1 MTIHPNTRKE
11 VISVTENNNYA
22 RAWFVLF
29 VLLLAS
35 VAAPLNQFKAPPVM
49 PLLMDA
55 FGLSV
60 GTAGLLMSV
69 FAITGVVL
77 ALPAGFI
84 SQKLGYRAT
93 GLLAIGSVA
102 VGAALGAL
110 SASIGTILFSRIIE
124 GVGTSLMAVVAPVV
138 VAIWFAAN
146 RRGAPMGVWATWVPV
161 GSTIM
166 LVIAPLLAGGNAW
179 QRVWWFGCIYAIV
192 VGVLFLLFVRP
203 APQGMGIGKTPVP
216 ARPATSRDLSHTLRN
231 RDLWLISFVFFCFN
245 TAFIGFVTWA
255 PTFLNSA
262 RGMSLSDAALL
273 VSLVPMLNIGSC
285 PFSGWFSD
293 RIGSRKWVMVAPMLA
308 MSVLWPLTALA
319 REGVFL
325 ALVLVLGWIS
335 GFVPTGIFAS
345 GPELAGDER
354 LSGMAIAILQVGM
367 NAGMLFGPL
376 ALGWLIETGGWSVAF
391 GALAPVCIAGAI
403 AAWATRV
410 K

>member
-1 MTIHPNTRKE
+1 MTQ
-11 VISVTENNNYA
+11 NNNYA
-22 RAWFVLF
+22 RGWFVLF

-35 VAAPLNQFKAPPVM
+35 VAAPLNQFKVPPVM

-69 FAITGVVL
+69 FAITGVAL

-110 SASIGTILFSRIIE
+110 SASTGTILLSRIIE

-138 VAIWFAAN
+138 VAMWFTAD

-161 GSTIM
+161 GSTAM
-166 LVIAPLLAGGNAW
+166 LVIAPLLAGENAW

-192 VGVLFLLFVRP
+192 VGVMFLLFVRP
-203 APQGMGIGKTPVP
+203 ARQGMSIGETPAS
-216 ARPATSRDLSHTLRN
+216 ARTTAGRDLMSHILRN
-231 RDLWLISFVFFCFN
+231 RDLWLLSFVFLCFN

-255 PTFLNSA
+255 PTFLNSV
-262 RGMSLSDAALL
+262 RGISLSDSALL

-285 PFSGWFSD
+285 PFSGWLSD
-293 RIGSRKWVMVAPMLA
+293 RIGSRKWVMVAPMLV
-308 MSVLWPLTALA
+308 MSVLWPLTALVG
-319 REGVFL
+319 EGIFL
-325 ALVLVLGWIS
+325 ALILVLGWIS

-354 LSGMAIAILQVGM
+354 LSGMAVAILQVGM
-367 NAGMLFGPL
+367 NAGMLLGPL
-376 ALGWLIETGGWSVAF
+376 VLGWLIEIAGWSVAF
-391 GALAPVCIAGAI
+391 GVLTPVCIAGAT

-410 K
+410 R